1 MKKIL
6 TMKQE
11 AFCQAY
17 VETNNPILSYR
28 AAYNVRSKHTDADV
42 EWFAGNVMAKP
53 KITAR
58 IAELRKEQSPL
69 ILTADDKTFKDSAPG
84 PTPFWEL
91 VCRFFKFGS

>member
-58 IAELRKEQSPL
+58 IAELREEQS
-69 ILTADDKTFKDSAPG
+69 TFVLPTQHKSLEDSAPG
-84 PTPFWEL
+84 PAPFWEFI
-91 VCRFFKFGS
+91 CRFFKFRS